1 MTPEQLSHL
10 KNCPICYKLVGQRIA
25 DQNDLARPTAFEVLN
40 ATLKNPSMIH
50 LIGPKDSAVWA
61 YNRAVKPL

>member
-1 MTPEQLSHL
+1 MTPKQRRHLQGCPVCFEQ
-10 KNCPICYKLVGQRIA
+10 VGQAIV
-25 DQNDLARPTAFEVLN
+25 DLHDLDRPTAFEILN
-40 ATLKNPSMIH
+40 ATLKNPHAIH